1 MIDDDTEAK
10 RPKDKPMS
18 STRPHSAAPLPPE
31 KTERR
36 AVSRPAKL
44 SDPVSDVPEGLES
57 HGFTS
62 AGRGPR
68 KAMRLSLIVLSCGAV
83 CAFGFGLLL
92 ELLG

>member
-18 STRPHSAAPLPPE
+18 STRSHSAQATRPP
-31 KTERR
+31 KPTPVKSH
-36 AVSRPAKL
+36 AG
-44 SDPVSDVPEGLES
+44 SDFDQDDAYGLEG
-57 HGFTS
+57 HGFTPKGHGS
-62 AGRGPR
+62 R
-68 KAMRLSLIVLSCGAV
+68 KGMRLSLIVLSFGAV